1 MLSNDQPQR
10 QLFMF
15 QQILT
20 NCNRQHQPQ
29 NEIQHHIRDQRV
41 VLCSQYFK
49 GRFNVQVQ
57 TLLLYNVCKVGH
69 NKDKVLLHSRM

>member
-15 QQILT
+15 QKILT
-20 NCNRQHQPQ
+20 NSNRQHQRK
-29 NEIQHHIRDQRV
+29 NETEHHIHDQRV

-49 GRFNVQVQ
+49 GRFKVQVQ
-57 TLLLYNVCKVGH
+57 TLLLYNVYKVGH